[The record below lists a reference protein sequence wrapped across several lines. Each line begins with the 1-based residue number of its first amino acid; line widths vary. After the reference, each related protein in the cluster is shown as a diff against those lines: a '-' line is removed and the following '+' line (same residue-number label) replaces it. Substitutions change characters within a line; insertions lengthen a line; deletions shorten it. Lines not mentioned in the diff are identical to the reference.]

1 MIFSSLK
8 EKCIN
13 NILEN
18 PIYFLSLFWVFII
31 FSSHSYVWYIN
42 YGVFNIPL
50 LESIMGFS
58 DASSWLAV
66 ASEISRGTLFPTTP
80 SLENKSVGIMH
91 FPYFSLWIY
100 GFFIYIFGST
110 ISLLLLQ
117 IILPLLIFI
126 LMMKIYRIYLSFLW
140 SLSLTSLSL
149 ISYSNIDFRVFLL
162 KILNGDGWNNFI
174 IGEQLGVAST
184 PFPSFSLLFFLLA
197 FYLTVNN
204 KKFLSN
210 FRITFL
216 TTLWSIQVYCHLI
229 NALIGIP
236 FWFITLFIWLNRD
249 RRNYDCMTVLKKIV
263 FQILITLLI
272 ISPFIISIIEFI
284 NFQNLSSSFGL
295 VSESTFNHVPNYIF
309 IANFAFP
316 LLLLV
321 TAYYFFKVD
330 KFELI
335 VKFLPFFL
343 LMLIELFFLILKI
356 FTGIGLDINLIFNRI
371 GTPFLHIFYFVPSLY
386 YLSRDIYFKSEYRN
400 NYRIRLQK
408 LINQIF
414 NYGSNF
420 YLPILLILL
429 TLFSFASLNKYNS
442 RLKEARLEMK
452 TEQKVIETAT
462 RITKSNETIVSD
474 KLKTNFV
481 FTSIKPF
488 GNLLVNRSVNK
499 ISLFECVDRLLL
511 WGKIRNLKKSDFIQ
525 FMSPIKKSSLLVKSY
540 MLTNEELAGI
550 GYWICLGKTFLN
562 KDLSTKYNTLINN
575 AFDNFNFDS
584 SIEKFNV
591 NTIIVNN
598 NSTFFK
604 NFTKIKSFEN
614 THIYKLNKVQ

>member
-1 MIFSSLK
+1 MNMTFSSLK

-18 PIYFLSLFWVFII
+18 PIYFLCLFWIFII

-50 LESIMGFS
+50 LESMMGFS

-66 ASEISRGTLFPTTP
+66 ASDISRGTLFPNTP
-80 SLENKSVGIMH
+80 SLENKNVGLMH

-100 GFFIYIFGST
+100 GLFIYIFGST
-110 ISLLLLQ
+110 ISLSLLQ

-162 KILNGDGWNNFI
+162 KIFNGDGWDSFI
-174 IGEQLGVAST
+174 VGEQLGVAST
-184 PFPSFSLLFFLLA
+184 PFPSFNLLFFLLA

-236 FWFITLFIWLNRD
+236 FWFITLLIWLNRD
-249 RRNYDCMTVLKKIV
+249 RRNYNYKTILKKIL
-263 FQILITLLI
+263 FQILITSLI
-272 ISPFIISIIEFI
+272 LSPFIISIIEFI

-295 VSESTFNHVPNYIF
+295 VSESSFNHVPNYIF
-309 IANFAFP
+309 IANFALP

-330 KFELI
+330 KFELL
-335 VKFLPFFL
+335 VKFLPIFL

-356 FTGIGLDINLIFNRI
+356 FTGIGLEINLIFNRI
-371 GTPFLHIFYFVPSLY
+371 GIPFLHIFYFVPSLY
-386 YLSRDIYFKSEYRN
+386 YLSRDIYFKSDYQDS
-400 NYRIRLQK
+400 YRIRLQK
-408 LINQIF
+408 LINKIF

-442 RLKEARLEMK
+442 RLKEARLEIK
-452 TEQKVIETAT
+452 SEQEIIEIAT
-462 RITKSNETIVSD
+462 KITKSNETIVSD

-481 FTSIKPF
+481 FTSIKPY

-499 ISLFECVDRLLL
+499 ISLFECIDRLLL
-511 WGKIRNLKKSDFIQ
+511 WGKIRNLQKSDFIK
-525 FMSPIKKSSLLVKSY
+525 FMSPRKKSNLLVKTYTLS
-540 MLTNEELAGI
+540 NEEIAGI
-550 GYWICLGKTFLN
+550 GYWLCLGKTFLN

-575 AFDNFNFDS
+575 AFDNFNLNS

-591 NTIIVNN
+591 KTIIVNN
-598 NSTFFK
+598 NLTFFK
-604 NFTKIKSFEN
+604 IFEKVKSFKN
-614 THIYKLNKVQ
+614 SSIYKVK